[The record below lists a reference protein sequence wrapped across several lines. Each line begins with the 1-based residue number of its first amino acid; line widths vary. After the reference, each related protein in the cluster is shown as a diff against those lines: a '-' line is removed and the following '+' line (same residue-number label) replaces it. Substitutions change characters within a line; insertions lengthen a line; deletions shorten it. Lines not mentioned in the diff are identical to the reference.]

1 MRKEKLV
8 GKVVLLRNVHC
19 IDTTN
24 GILNEEYKDIKGTL
38 QKIGPNTFFG
48 WDLCALVDGVNYKIE
63 SLSQIQ
69 AIYR

>member
-48 WDLCALVDGVNYKIE
+48 WDSMCY
-63 SLSQIQ
+63 
-69 AIYR
+69 